1 MIQRIQTIYL
11 LIIVVLMV
19 MTMSLP
25 MGYFYTETSII
36 QLSSLSLR
44 SGEDVISNSPW
55 PMFVISIIVAIIT
68 FITIFSYKIRQL
80 QIRLTSYSI
89 LFLIGYYI
97 VCALLVWKMTTTYS
111 YKFSCSWAICLPLI
125 SIILGWMAIRAIK
138 KDEMLVKSYDRI
150 R

>member
-80 QIRLTSYSI
+80 QIRLTTYSI
-89 LFLIGYYI
+89 LLLI
-97 VCALLVWKMTTTYS
+97 
-111 YKFSCSWAICLPLI
+111 
-125 SIILGWMAIRAIK
+125 
-138 KDEMLVKSYDRI
+138 
-150 R
+150 

>member
-80 QIRLTSYSI
+80 QIRFTSYSI

-97 VCALLVWKMTTTYS
+97 VFALLVWKMTTTYS
-111 YKFSCSWAICLPLI
+111 YKFSYSWAICLPLI

>member
-19 MTMSLP
+19 MIMSLP

-97 VCALLVWKMTTTYS
+97 VFALLVWKMTTTYS

>member
-25 MGYFYTETSII
+25 MSYFYTETSII

-97 VCALLVWKMTTTYS
+97 VFALLVWKMTTTYS